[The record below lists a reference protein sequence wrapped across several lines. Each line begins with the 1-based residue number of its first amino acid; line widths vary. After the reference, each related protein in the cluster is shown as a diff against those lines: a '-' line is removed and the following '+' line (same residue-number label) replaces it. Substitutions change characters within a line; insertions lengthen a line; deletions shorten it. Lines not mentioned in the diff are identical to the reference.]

1 MASVEILPPPLEKE
15 TNIDESEK
23 QKSLV
28 SQPPLPST
36 SKFPTSFQQIPP
48 KTTSTEKKE
57 PDNENT
63 DTSEKSVTEVTD
75 ITADEEKTKV
85 VDDVA
90 EETIE
95 LDVKSDVQDIP
106 KGVVHDSEEKV
117 TEQVANVQDIPEN
130 IVHDAEEKVTEQ
142 VADKEQDV
150 VEIAPPTASSAQD
163 IIDEAS
169 LSSVQ
174 IGQLSS
180 TSEPILLNSDIPS
193 DLDKRPDIV
202 EIESAVSAMN
212 FLIEEAEK
220 YEEICKNA
228 VKNHSVL
235 VEKVLENAIGNDND
249 ADDGSWTGV
258 FDAANKKAEALEMAQ
273 VN

>member
-1 MASVEILPPPLEKE
+1 MEILPPPLEKE
-15 TNIDESEK
+15 TNIDESEQ

-48 KTTSTEKKE
+48 KITSTEKKE
-57 PDNENT
+57 LDIENT
-63 DTSEKSVTEVTD
+63 DTSENNVTEVTD
-75 ITADEEKTKV
+75 ISTDEEKTKV
-85 VDDVA
+85 VNDVV
-90 EETIE
+90 EETME
-95 LDVKSDVQDIP
+95 LDVVKSDVQDIP
-106 KGVVHDSEEKV
+106 KDVVHEE
-117 TEQVANVQDIPEN
+117 
-130 IVHDAEEKVTEQ
+130 EEKVTEQ
-142 VADKEQDV
+142 VADKEPDAVHEEKEKVEEQIVDKELDV
-150 VEIAPPTASSAQD
+150 VEIAPPTTLSEQD
-163 IIDEAS
+163 IKDETS

-180 TSEPILLNSDIPS
+180 MSEPILPKLDIPG

-220 YEEICKNA
+220 YEDICKNA